1 MLLFVQPF
9 FSGYLHILYSGG
21 LEYFAAIV
29 VKVVAPDSNIVCGK
43 AEGLYAAVSCNSCM
57 G

>member
-21 LEYFAAIV
+21 LKYLAAIV

-43 AEGLYAAVSCNSCM
+43 AEWLYAAVSCNSCM